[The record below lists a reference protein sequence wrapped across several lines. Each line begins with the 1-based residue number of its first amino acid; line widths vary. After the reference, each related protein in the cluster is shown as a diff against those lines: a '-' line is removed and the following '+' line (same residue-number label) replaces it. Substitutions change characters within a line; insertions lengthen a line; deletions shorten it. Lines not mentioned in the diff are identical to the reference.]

1 MPRCYRADLHVH
13 TCLSPCADLTMSP
26 KRIVETGLKKDLDI
40 IAVCD
45 HNSAENVAAAIKASR
60 NTELTVL
67 AGMEITSS
75 EEAHVIGLFST
86 SDAAQI
92 LQDLIYENLTAGDN
106 DERLF
111 GAQIVVNEFDEIE
124 GYNKRLL
131 IGATNLTIGRIVDE
145 IHRLKGIAIASHV
158 DREAYSII
166 GQLGF
171 IPEDL
176 DFDALEISSALT
188 IAEAKNRFP
197 EIDKYTLVS
206 SSDAHFLDDIGNAS
220 TQLMLEDPTLEELRK
235 AFRKIDGRC
244 VLSQA

>member
-45 HNSAENVAAAIKASR
+45 HNSAENVGAAIRAACGTK
-60 NTELTVL
+60 LTIL

-75 EEAHVIGLFST
+75 EEAHIIGLFPAY
-86 SDAAQI
+86 DAVNA
-92 LQDLIYENLTAGDN
+92 LQDLVYQNLTPGEN
-106 DERLF
+106 NESLF
-111 GAQIVVNEFDEIE
+111 GAQIIANELDEIE

-131 IGATNLTIGRIVDE
+131 IAATKLPVGRIVDE
-145 IHRLKGIAIASHV
+145 IHQLKGIAIASHV

-176 DFDALEISSALT
+176 MLDALEISTSLS
-188 IAEAKNRFP
+188 IPEARAKFP
-197 EIDKYTLVS
+197 EIEKYTLIS
-206 SSDAHFLDDIGNAS
+206 SSDAHYLNDIGRAF
-220 TQLMLEDPTLEELRK
+220 TQLMIEKPTLEELGK
-235 AFRKIDGRC
+235 AFKGTEGRS
-244 VLSQA
+244 VVSQA